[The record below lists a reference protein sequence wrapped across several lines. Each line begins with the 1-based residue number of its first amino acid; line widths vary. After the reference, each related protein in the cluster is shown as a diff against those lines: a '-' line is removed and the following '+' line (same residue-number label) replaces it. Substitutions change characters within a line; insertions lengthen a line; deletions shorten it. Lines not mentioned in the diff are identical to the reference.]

1 MSVDTRQPVPYSED
15 PDYFDFWEAIGY
27 AEDFRTGAEGAFIRD
42 DKWAKYKRYPNLVVL
57 ATQLQEGIFSIVAYP
72 PAGFE
77 VALASDIEAAERFRG
92 WILQYDPSAELWSH
106 LVSSQ
111 EVGMDEFKRLRREY
125 KAE

>member
-1 MSVDTRQPVPYSED
+1 MSTDTRQPVPYSEA
-15 PDYFDFWEAIGY
+15 PDYPTYEQAEFC

-42 DKWAKYKRYPNLVVL
+42 EKWAKYERQPNLVVL
-57 ATQLQEGIFSIVAYP
+57 VTELQEGIFSIVAYP

-77 VALASDIEAAERFRG
+77 VAYADDIEKRERFRG
-92 WILQYDPSAELWSH
+92 WILYYSPIAESWQL

-111 EVGMDEFKRLRREY
+111 EVGMDEFIRLRREY